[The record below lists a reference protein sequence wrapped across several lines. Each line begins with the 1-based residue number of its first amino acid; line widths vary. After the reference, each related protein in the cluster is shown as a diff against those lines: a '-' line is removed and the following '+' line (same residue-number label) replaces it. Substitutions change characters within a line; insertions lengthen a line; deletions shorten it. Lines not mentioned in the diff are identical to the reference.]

1 MLRRLAIAAAV
12 IAVAA
17 AAAGTTVAHPG
28 DSQGGTT
35 QNVTWTI
42 NAGQCSQLPAGV
54 SVNGTGT
61 KTTTTRTATNR
72 RGRRV
77 VAYTETATGT
87 ATDSTGAT
95 YTFDY
100 AFSSITSGRRA
111 PFRGIAVDSFDLIGA
126 DGKVAVH
133 AFFTANIAVDASG
146 EPSQFTPTYQA
157 GDPLDFTTFTPHCD
171 PL

>member
-17 AAAGTTVAHPG
+17 AGTGTTVAQPG
-28 DSQGGTT
+28 AGQGGTT
-35 QNVTWTI
+35 EQVTWTI

-54 SVNGTGT
+54 SVNGTAT
-61 KTTTTRTATNR
+61 KTTTTRSAVNR

-77 VAYTETATGT
+77 NARTETATGT
-87 ATDSTGAT
+87 ATDSTGAQ

-100 AFSSITSGRRA
+100 HFSSITSGRRP
-111 PFRGIAVDSFDLIGA
+111 PFRGVANDSFDLIAA
-126 DGKVAVH
+126 DGKVVVH
-133 AFFTANIAVDASG
+133 AFFTANIAVAANGDFS
-146 EPSQFTPTYQA
+146 EFTSTYAA
-157 GDPLDFTTFTPHCD
+157 GDPLDFATGTPHCD